1 MQTINNKKIFIIDYG
16 INNILS
22 IQRVFG
28 YFSNNVRVIRNGS
41 NIKQSEIDYLVLPGT
56 GSFIYGYK
64 NLKNKKFINLIKNHH
79 IKQKPLIGICLG
91 MQLFLTESYEFK
103 KTKGLNFVDGKV
115 LKLSSNKTHKIP
127 NVGFKKVDFVKE
139 KKSDYLFFLHSYYCE
154 VNNKDYVHTKS
165 KFYDFEFVSS
175 FKKDNLLGCQY
186 HPEKS
191 GVAGLKIVKEFLGL

>member
-1 MQTINNKKIFIIDYG
+1 MQTINNKKICIIDYG

-28 YFSNNVRVIRNGS
+28 YFSNNVRVIRNAS
-41 NIKQSEIDYLVLPGT
+41 NIKQGEIDYLVLPGT
-56 GSFIYGYK
+56 GSFINGYK
-64 NLKNKKFINLIKNHH
+64 NLKKKNFINLIKNHH
-79 IKQKPLIGICLG
+79 LKQKPLIGICLG
-91 MQLFLTESYEFK
+91 MQLFLKESYEFK
-103 KTKGLNFVDGKV
+103 KTKGLYFIEGKV
-115 LKLSSNKTHKIP
+115 LKLSSNETHKIP
-127 NVGFKKVDFVKE
+127 NVGFKKIDFLKE

-154 VNNKDYVHTKS
+154 IYNKDYVHTKS

-191 GVAGLKIVKEFLGL
+191 GIAGLKIVEEFLSL